1 MLDRNE
7 VLNMVSTEDVI
18 DILTELGDGTYKKS
32 GENLCF
38 STYNCHFGDSPYK
51 LFYYPESKMFKC
63 YTCNESKSL
72 FDIIGGLLNLSF
84 SESYKWLCN
93 YKGVK
98 NTRQQFRGLKSR
110 DSENKDLEFLKI
122 HSFKPTQNEIILPK
136 YDDRI
141 LRNFDKAIEESWYEE
156 GINDEE
162 VLDKFEILYNYYDGS
177 MIIPYFSEDG
187 IHLNGIMRR
196 SFNKEDVDNG
206 RKYMPLEWNRVTYK
220 FNKRLVLYGY
230 HENKENI
237 DKLHKCILY
246 EAEKSVLKLS
256 CYKGLEN
263 GIGLGL
269 GGMNLSKQQ
278 LQLLL
283 KRDIDEVCIAL
294 DKQIQT
300 DLIDK
305 QEDTEEVVKAK
316 KEMNVYIDKI
326 KKIYVLLCNYFTVTV
341 ILDWTKGEDSLLD
354 YKSSPIDH
362 GEQVWDYLYEN
373 RYVIDS
379 KESLEELYIL
389 KENGERY

>member
-1 MLDRNE
+1 MDKTEL
-7 VLNMVSTEDVI
+7 LNLITDEDIVN
-18 DILTELGDGTYKKS
+18 ILTEEFGAIKGSENSEQIIFSSICHGSNSFKLYWYKTSKTFHCYVCS
-32 GENLCF
+32 
-38 STYNCHFGDSPYK
+38 
-51 LFYYPESKMFKC
+51 ESW
-63 YTCNESKSL
+63 SL
-72 FDIIGGLLNLSF
+72 FDFIGMMLCLDFSQSF
-84 SESYKWLCN
+84 KWLCN
-93 YKGVK
+93 YKGIK
-98 NTRQQFRGLKSR
+98 NSRQQFRGIRSR
-110 DSENKDLEFLKI
+110 DSENKDLEFLKL
-122 HSFKPTQNEIILPK
+122 HSYKPTQNEIILPT
-136 YDDRI
+136 YDDRV
-141 LRNFDKAIEESWYEE
+141 LRNFDKAIEESWHEE
-156 GINDEE
+156 GINKDD
-162 VLDKFEILYNYYDGS
+162 VLDKFNILYNPYDHQ

-187 IHLNGIMRR
+187 THLNGIMRR
-196 SFNKEDVDNG
+196 SFNKEDVENG
-206 RKYMPLEWNRVTYK
+206 RKYMPLEWNRVIYK

-300 DLIDK
+300 DLIDLK
-305 QEDTEEVVKAK
+305 EDTEEVIKAK
-316 KEMNVYIDKI
+316 REYNIYIDKV

-341 ILDWTKGEDSLLD
+341 ILDWTKGGDSLLD

-362 GEQVWDYLYEN
+362 GEQIWDYLYEN

>member
-1 MLDRNE
+1 
-7 VLNMVSTEDVI
+7 
-18 DILTELGDGTYKKS
+18 
-32 GENLCF
+32 
-38 STYNCHFGDSPYK
+38 
-51 LFYYPESKMFKC
+51 
-63 YTCNESKSL
+63 
-72 FDIIGGLLNLSF
+72 
-84 SESYKWLCN
+84 
-93 YKGVK
+93 
-98 NTRQQFRGLKSR
+98 
-110 DSENKDLEFLKI
+110 
-122 HSFKPTQNEIILPK
+122 
-136 YDDRI
+136 
-141 LRNFDKAIEESWYEE
+141 
-156 GINDEE
+156 
-162 VLDKFEILYNYYDGS
+162 

-187 IHLNGIMRR
+187 THLNGIMRR

-206 RKYMPLEWNRVTYK
+206 RKYMPLEWNRITYK

-230 HENKENI
+230 YQNKENI

-300 DLIDK
+300 DLIDLK
-305 QEDTEEVVKAK
+305 EDTEEVVKAK
-316 KEMNVYIDKI
+316 KEYNVYIDKV
-326 KKIYVLLCNYFTVTV
+326 KKIYVLLCNYFTVTI

-373 RYVIDS
+373 RCVIDS
-379 KESLEELYIL
+379 KESLEELYIF

>member
-1 MLDRNE
+1 MDKTEL
-7 VLNMVSTEDVI
+7 LNLITDEDIVN
-18 DILTELGDGTYKKS
+18 ILTEEFGAIKGSENSEQIIFSSICHGSNSFKLYWYKTSKTFHCYVCS
-32 GENLCF
+32 
-38 STYNCHFGDSPYK
+38 
-51 LFYYPESKMFKC
+51 ESW
-63 YTCNESKSL
+63 SL
-72 FDIIGGLLNLSF
+72 FDFIGMMLCLSF

-98 NTRQQFRGLKSR
+98 NTRQQFRGFKSR
-110 DSENKDLEFLKI
+110 DSENKDLEFLKL
-122 HSFKPTQNEIILPK
+122 HSYKPTQNEIILPT
-136 YDDRI
+136 YDDRV
-141 LRNFDKAIEESWYEE
+141 LRNFDKAIEVSWYEE
-156 GINDEE
+156 NINKDD
-162 VLDKFEILYNYYDGS
+162 VLDKFNILYNPYDHQ

-187 IHLNGIMRR
+187 THLNGIMRR

-206 RKYMPLEWNRVTYK
+206 RKYMPLEWNRITYK

-300 DLIDK
+300 DLIDLK
-305 QEDTEEVVKAK
+305 EDTEEVIKAK
-316 KEMNVYIDKI
+316 KEMNIYIDKV
-326 KKIYVLLCNYFTVTV
+326 KKIYVLLCNYFTVTI

-373 RYVIDS
+373 RCVIDS
-379 KESLEELYIL
+379 KESLEELYIF

>member
-1 MLDRNE
+1 MDKTEL
-7 VLNMVSTEDVI
+7 LNLITDEDIVN
-18 DILTELGDGTYKKS
+18 ILTNELDAIKGQETSQYIIFSAVCHNSTSMKLYFYK
-32 GENLCF
+32 
-38 STYNCHFGDSPYK
+38 
-51 LFYYPESKMFKC
+51 ESKTFHC
-63 YTCNESKSL
+63 YSQCSCNYSI
-72 FDIIGGLLNLSF
+72 FDLIGQVLCLSF

-110 DSENKDLEFLKI
+110 DSENKDLEFLKL
-122 HSFKPTQNEIILPK
+122 HSYKPTQNEIILPT
-136 YDDRI
+136 YCTTI
-141 LRNFDKAIEESWYEE
+141 LKNFDKAIEESWYEE
-156 GINDEE
+156 NINKDD
-162 VLDKFEILYNYYDGS
+162 VLDKFNILYNPYDHQ

-187 IHLNGIMRR
+187 THLNGIMRR
-196 SFNKEDVDNG
+196 TFDEKEVEDG
-206 RKYMPLEWNRVTYK
+206 KKYMPLTWNRITYK

-230 HENKENI
+230 YQNKENI

-278 LQLLL
+278 QQLLL

-300 DLIDK
+300 DLIDLK
-305 QEDTEEVVKAK
+305 EDTEEVIKAK
-316 KEMNVYIDKI
+316 KEFNVYIDKI

-341 ILDWTKGEDSLLD
+341 ILDWTKGKDSLLD

-373 RYVIDS
+373 RCVIES

>member
-1 MLDRNE
+1 MDKTEL
-7 VLNMVSTEDVI
+7 LNLITDEDIVN
-18 DILTELGDGTYKKS
+18 ILTEEFGAIKGSENSEQIIFSSICHGSNSFKLYWYKTSKTFHCYVCS
-32 GENLCF
+32 
-38 STYNCHFGDSPYK
+38 
-51 LFYYPESKMFKC
+51 ESW
-63 YTCNESKSL
+63 SL
-72 FDIIGGLLNLSF
+72 FDFIGMMLCLSF

-98 NTRQQFRGLKSR
+98 NTRQQFRGFKSR
-110 DSENKDLEFLKI
+110 DSENKDLEFLKL
-122 HSFKPTQNEIILPK
+122 HSYKPTQNEIVLPEYSDK
-136 YDDRI
+136 V

-156 GINDEE
+156 GINNEE

-187 IHLNGIMRR
+187 THLNGIMRR

-206 RKYMPLEWNRVTYK
+206 RKYMPLEWNRITYK

-230 HENKENI
+230 YQNKENI

-263 GIGLGL
+263 GIGLAL

-300 DLIDK
+300 DLIALK
-305 QEDTEEVVKAK
+305 EDTEEVIKAK
-316 KEMNVYIDKI
+316 KEMNVYIDKV
-326 KKIYVLLCNYFTVTV
+326 KKIYGLLCNYFTVTI
-341 ILDWTKGEDSLLD
+341 ILDWTRGEDTLLD

-362 GEQVWDYLYEN
+362 GEQIWDYLYEN

-389 KENGERY
+389 KEDGERY

>member
-1 MLDRNE
+1 MDK
-7 VLNMVSTEDVI
+7 TE
-18 DILTELGDGTYKKS
+18 
-32 GENLCF
+32 
-38 STYNCHFGDSPYK
+38 
-51 LFYYPESKMFKC
+51 
-63 YTCNESKSL
+63 
-72 FDIIGGLLNLSF
+72 LLNLITDEDIVNILTNEFDSIKGQETSQYIIF
-84 SESYKWLCN
+84 SAVCHNSSSMKLYYYKESKTFHCYSQCSCNYSVFDLIGQVLGLPFLESYKWLCN

-98 NTRQQFRGLKSR
+98 NTRQQFRGFKSR
-110 DSENKDLEFLKI
+110 DSENKDLEFLKL
-122 HSFKPTQNEIILPK
+122 HSYKPAQNEIVLPEYSDK
-136 YDDRI
+136 V

-187 IHLNGIMRR
+187 THLNGIMRR

-206 RKYMPLEWNRVTYK
+206 RKYMPLEWNRITYK

-230 HENKENI
+230 YQNKENI

-294 DKQIQT
+294 DKQVRT
-300 DLIDK
+300 DLIDLK
-305 QEDTEEVVKAK
+305 EDTEEVVKAK
-316 KEMNVYIDKI
+316 KEYNIYIDKV

-341 ILDWTKGEDSLLD
+341 ILDWTKGGDSLLD

-362 GEQVWDYLYEN
+362 GEQIWDYLYEN
-373 RYVIDS
+373 RCVIDS
-379 KESLEELYIL
+379 KESLEELYIF

>member
-1 MLDRNE
+1 MDKTEL
-7 VLNMVSTEDVI
+7 LNLITDEDIVN
-18 DILTELGDGTYKKS
+18 ILTEEFGAIKGSENSEQIIFSSICHGSNSFKLYWYKTSKTFHCYVCS
-32 GENLCF
+32 
-38 STYNCHFGDSPYK
+38 
-51 LFYYPESKMFKC
+51 ESW
-63 YTCNESKSL
+63 SL
-72 FDIIGGLLNLSF
+72 FDFIGMMLCLSF

-110 DSENKDLEFLKI
+110 DSENKDLEFLKL
-122 HSFKPTQNEIILPK
+122 HSYKPTQNEIVLPT
-136 YDDRI
+136 YDDRV
-141 LRNFDKAIEESWYEE
+141 LRNFNKAIEESWYEE
-156 GINDEE
+156 GINKDD
-162 VLDKFEILYNYYDGS
+162 VLDKFNILYNPYDHQ

-187 IHLNGIMRR
+187 THLNGIMRR
-196 SFNKEDVDNG
+196 SFNKEDVENG
-206 RKYMPLEWNRVTYK
+206 RKYMPLEWNRITYK

-230 HENKENI
+230 YQNKENI

-283 KRDIDEVCIAL
+283 KRNIDEVCIAL

-300 DLIDK
+300 DLIDLK
-305 QEDTEEVVKAK
+305 EDTEEVVKAK
-316 KEMNVYIDKI
+316 KEYNIYIDKI
-326 KKIYVLLCNYFTVTV
+326 KKIYVLLCNYFTVTI

-373 RYVIDS
+373 RCVIDS
-379 KESLEELYIL
+379 KESLEELYIF

>member
-1 MLDRNE
+1 MDKTEL
-7 VLNMVSTEDVI
+7 LNLITDEDIVN
-18 DILTELGDGTYKKS
+18 ILTEEFGAIKGSENSEQIIFSSICHGSNSFKLYWYKTSKTFHCYVCS
-32 GENLCF
+32 
-38 STYNCHFGDSPYK
+38 
-51 LFYYPESKMFKC
+51 ESW
-63 YTCNESKSL
+63 SL
-72 FDIIGGLLNLSF
+72 FDFIGMMLCLSF

-110 DSENKDLEFLKI
+110 DSENKDLEFLKL
-122 HSFKPTQNEIILPK
+122 HSYKPTQNEIVLPT
-136 YDDRI
+136 YDDRV
-141 LRNFDKAIEESWYEE
+141 LRNFNKAIEESWYEE
-156 GINDEE
+156 GINKDD
-162 VLDKFEILYNYYDGS
+162 VLDKFNILYNPYDHQ

-187 IHLNGIMRR
+187 THLNGIMRR
-196 SFNKEDVDNG
+196 SFNKEDVENG
-206 RKYMPLEWNRVTYK
+206 RKYMPLEWNRVIYK

-283 KRDIDEVCIAL
+283 KRNIDEVCIAL

-300 DLIDK
+300 DLIDLK
-305 QEDTEEVVKAK
+305 EDTEEVVKAK
-316 KEMNVYIDKI
+316 KEYNIYIDKI
-326 KKIYVLLCNYFTVTV
+326 KKIYVLLCNYFTVTI

-373 RYVIDS
+373 RCVIDS
-379 KESLEELYIL
+379 KESLEELYIF

>member
-1 MLDRNE
+1 MDKTEL
-7 VLNMVSTEDVI
+7 LNLITDEDIVN
-18 DILTELGDGTYKKS
+18 ILTEEFGAIKGSENSEQIIFSSICHGSNSFKLYWYKTSKTFHCYVCS
-32 GENLCF
+32 
-38 STYNCHFGDSPYK
+38 
-51 LFYYPESKMFKC
+51 ESW
-63 YTCNESKSL
+63 SL
-72 FDIIGGLLNLSF
+72 FDFIGMMLCLSF

-93 YKGVK
+93 YKGIK
-98 NTRQQFRGLKSR
+98 NTRQQFRGFKSR
-110 DSENKDLEFLKI
+110 DSENKDLEFLKL
-122 HSFKPTQNEIILPK
+122 HSYKPTQNEIILPT
-136 YDDRI
+136 YDDRV
-141 LRNFDKAIEESWYEE
+141 LRNFDKAIEVSWYEE
-156 GINDEE
+156 NINKDD
-162 VLDKFEILYNYYDGS
+162 VLDKFNILYNPYDHQ

-187 IHLNGIMRR
+187 THLNGIMRR
-196 SFNKEDVDNG
+196 SFNKEDVENG
-206 RKYMPLEWNRVTYK
+206 RKYMPLEWNRVIYK

-300 DLIDK
+300 DLIDLK
-305 QEDTEEVVKAK
+305 EDTEEVIKAK
-316 KEMNVYIDKI
+316 REYNIYIDKV

-362 GEQVWDYLYEN
+362 GEQIWDYLYEN
-373 RYVIDS
+373 RCVIDS
-379 KESLEELYIL
+379 KESLEELYIF

>member
-1 MLDRNE
+1 MDKTEL
-7 VLNMVSTEDVI
+7 LNLITDEDIVN
-18 DILTELGDGTYKKS
+18 ILTNEFDSVKGQETSQYIIFSAVCHNSSSMKLYYYK
-32 GENLCF
+32 
-38 STYNCHFGDSPYK
+38 
-51 LFYYPESKMFKC
+51 ESKTFHC
-63 YTCNESKSL
+63 YSQCSCNYSI
-72 FDIIGGLLNLSF
+72 FDLIGQVLCLSF

-98 NTRQQFRGLKSR
+98 NTRQQFRGFRSR
-110 DSENKDLEFLKI
+110 DSENKDLEFLKL
-122 HSFKPTQNEIILPK
+122 HSYKPTQNEIILPT
-136 YDDRI
+136 YNDGV
-141 LRNFDKAIEESWYEE
+141 LRNFDKAIEESWYAEN
-156 GINDEE
+156 INKDD
-162 VLDKFEILYNYYDGS
+162 VLDKFNILYNPYDHQ

-187 IHLNGIMRR
+187 IHLNGIIRR
-196 SFNKEDVDNG
+196 TFDKKEVEDG
-206 RKYMPLEWNRVTYK
+206 KKYMPLTWNGVTYK
-220 FNKRLVLYGY
+220 FNKRLLLYGY
-230 HENKENI
+230 YENKDNI
-237 DKLHKCILY
+237 DRVHKCILF

-263 GIGLGL
+263 GIGLAL

-278 LQLLL
+278 QQLLL
-283 KRDIDEVCIAL
+283 KRDIDEICIAL

-316 KEMNVYIDKI
+316 KEMNVYVDKV
-326 KKIYVLLCNYFTVTV
+326 KKIYGLLCNYFTVTI
-341 ILDWTKGEDSLLD
+341 ILDWTKGEDVLLD

-362 GEQVWDYLYEN
+362 GEQIWDYLYEN

>member
-1 MLDRNE
+1 MDKTEL
-7 VLNMVSTEDVI
+7 LNLITDEDIVK
-18 DILTELGDGTYKKS
+18 ILTEEFGAIKGSENSEQIIFSSICHGSNSFKLYWYKTSKTFHCYVCS
-32 GENLCF
+32 
-38 STYNCHFGDSPYK
+38 
-51 LFYYPESKMFKC
+51 ESW
-63 YTCNESKSL
+63 SL
-72 FDIIGGLLNLSF
+72 FDFIGMMLGLSF
-84 SESYKWLCN
+84 LESYKWLCN
-93 YKGVK
+93 YKGIK
-98 NTRQQFRGLKSR
+98 NTRQQFRGFKSR
-110 DSENKDLEFLKI
+110 DSENKDLEFLKL
-122 HSFKPTQNEIILPK
+122 HSFKPVQNEIILPE
-136 YDDRI
+136 YSDRV
-141 LRNFDKAIEESWYEE
+141 LRNFDKAIEVSWYEE
-156 GINDEE
+156 NINKDD
-162 VLDKFEILYNYYDGS
+162 VLDKFNILYNPYDHQ

-187 IHLNGIMRR
+187 THLNGIMRR
-196 SFNKEDVDNG
+196 SFNKEDIDNG
-206 RKYMPLEWNRVTYK
+206 RKYMPLEWNRITYK

-237 DKLHKCILY
+237 DKLRKCILY

-256 CYKGLEN
+256 CYKGLKN
-263 GIGLGL
+263 GIGLAL

-300 DLIDK
+300 DLIDLK
-305 QEDTEEVVKAK
+305 EDTEEVVKAK
-316 KEMNVYIDKI
+316 KEYNVYIDKI

-362 GEQVWDYLYEN
+362 GEQIWDYLYEN
-373 RYVIDS
+373 RCVIDS